1 MAISCSGKKW
11 AKKPHGLCQ
20 TGFFEENTKYFME
33 WFGECNK
40 IIFFPKN
47 VAFIEFEL
55 ENISLNMQ
63 STNDCTLLHCNFA
76 SKDF

>member
-1 MAISCSGKKW
+1 
-11 AKKPHGLCQ
+11 
-20 TGFFEENTKYFME
+20 ME

-40 IIFFPKN
+40 ILFPKN
-47 VAFIEFEL
+47 VAFIEIKL

-76 SKDF
+76 SKDLFEKTVNHCSKIIITHKTT